1 MDYPPRT
8 ECPVLGYA
16 VGAMPSSRHNMH
28 VRSCPAAE
36 QAPDRPDLYA
46 AIRRDHKW
54 RGRAERRISHLKR
67 CAARTTACDGG
78 TAAPG
83 AGSPNIY
90 CFRHAVCAPA
100 ANTDHPILRA
110 SPSACGGH
118 PVRPDSLGCSHSDQ
132 PRRGSSPVPVRATG
146 PLCYFHHRVRYTS
159 SLSAVPGWR
168 RVLSSMLALLNIGDE
183 VVQWLGA
190 GANDKAGDQQVGP
203 KRRLS
208 TAVGADACKSV
219 IFSSAHRRKARPVAS
234 PQVTIPVSPKFP
246 PSRLVNAFDQVVG
259 VRLSEGCV
267 ISGCFGH
274 AAKPRSAMLAGS

>member
-1 MDYPPRT
+1 MADLATEPLQCRAATRTRLDPRT
-8 ECPVLGYA
+8 I
-16 VGAMPSSRHNMH
+16 S
-28 VRSCPAAE
+28 AE
-36 QAPDRPDLYA
+36 
-46 AIRRDHKW
+46 HS
-54 RGRAERRISHLKR
+54 G
-67 CAARTTACDGG
+67 
-78 TAAPG
+78 
-83 AGSPNIY
+83 PNIY

-118 PVRPDSLGCSHSDQ
+118 PVRLDSLGCSHSDQ

-219 IFSSAHRRKARPVAS
+219 IFSWAHRRKARPVAT
-234 PQVTIPVSPKFP
+234 PQVTIPVSH
-246 PSRLVNAFDQVVG
+246 RLISAALWHVAALSFSSCVG
-259 VRLSEGCV
+259 GLARAGPGRGLG
-267 ISGCFGH
+267 
-274 AAKPRSAMLAGS
+274 ALRSCRGRQ